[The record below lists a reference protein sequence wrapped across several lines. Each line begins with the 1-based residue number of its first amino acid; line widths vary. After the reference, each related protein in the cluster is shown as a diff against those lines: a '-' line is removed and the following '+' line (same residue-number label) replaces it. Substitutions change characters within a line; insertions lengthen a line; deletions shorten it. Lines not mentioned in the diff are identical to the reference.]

1 MYRKSEIV
9 MCAVVYTMSNID
21 ANSGSDNKSK
31 LSSQLSYYL

>member
-9 MCAVVYTMSNID
+9 MCAIVYTMSNID

-31 LSSQLSYYL
+31 LSQLSYYL